1 MYGPNTSKYKRLLS
15 YMRARKAGAFFA
27 LLYTLGLLA
36 AFLLF
41 IKFRPVP
48 EEAVM
53 TPVDPAVSA
62 MDEATLRKQISLTA
76 EKLNRLDSVRAH
88 LFPND
93 VAIFVDSAANQIS
106 LVRNSRI
113 EVRDKCSTGTGFE
126 LLDENRKRT
135 WTFDTPRGYFRVAG
149 KVANPVW
156 IRPDWAFIEE
166 GIPIPKNR
174 QERAQANVLGDYAIS
189 FGNGYFIHGTLYTR
203 LLGTSATHGCIRV
216 GDDTLKKI
224 YKAVRIGTPIWIY

>member
-1 MYGPNTSKYKRLLS
+1 MHSLVVPKNRGFSSRTHGWTVKSFFVLLCV
-15 YMRARKAGAFFA
+15 FI
-27 LLYTLGLLA
+27 LLA
-36 AFLLF
+36 ALF
-41 IKFRPVP
+41 FIIKFRRMPQP
-48 EEAVM
+48 AAVAS
-53 TPVDPAVSA
+53 VDPAIAA
-62 MDEATLRKQISLTA
+62 MDAATLQKQITLT
-76 EKLNRLDSVRAH
+76 ENQLRLMDGRIVR
-88 LFPND
+88 LFPAEP
-93 VAIFVDSAANQIS
+93 AILVDSAANQIY
-106 LVRNSRI
+106 LIRNKQVEI
-113 EVRDKCSTGTGFE
+113 QDKCSTGTGFE
-126 LLDENRKRT
+126 LSDESEKRT
-135 WTFDTPRGYFRVAG
+135 WTFDTPRGYFRVTG

-166 GIPIPKNR
+166 GKPIPKNR